1 MNGRGTPVGN
11 AHSWRP
17 KRWPTQFLG
26 AVTAAGRARDWLSCG
41 VSAPFTPPP
50 HNGSHPTPSRED
62 SIVFV
67 IRLLDGEEV
76 HGSENDELTVNEQ
89 TGVLTVHR
97 VDGFDE
103 VTTHY
108 SPSAWASVTH
118 RIKGSVVRRPPVGAK
133 Q

>member
-1 MNGRGTPVGN
+1 MERFRTVHAP
-11 AHSWRP
+11 APQWIPSHAQ
-17 KRWPTQFLG
+17 PTTG
-26 AVTAAGRARDWLSCG
+26 SGEAALR
-41 VSAPFTPPP
+41 
-50 HNGSHPTPSRED
+50 RED

-67 IRLLDGEEV
+67 IRLLDGEEIN
-76 HGSENDELTVNEQ
+76 GSENDELTVNEQ

-108 SPSAWASVTH
+108 SPSAWASVTR
-118 RIKGSVVRRPPVGAK
+118 RIKGSVVRRPPVGAR

>member
-1 MNGRGTPVGN
+1 MPTPGDPT
-11 AHSWRP
+11 AGQPTLWRLC
-17 KRWPTQFLG
+17 LG
-26 AVTAAGRARDWLSCG
+26 AGVGLSCT

-50 HNGSHPTPSRED
+50 HNGSNPTPGRED

-76 HGSENDELTVNEQ
+76 HAAENDELTVNEQ

-97 VDGFDE
+97 IDGFDE

-118 RIKGSVVRRPPVGAK
+118 RIKGSVMRRPPVGA
-133 Q
+133 